1 MSDEEDVELDEIDVD
16 EADAESGESEDE
28 GYIPEYCAEDEPDEV
43 EVEDTIQKKLRA
55 DWMNVHPQE
64 RIINCDEALL
74 LCIVER
80 DGTGIITDAN
90 HTTLPILTKYEY
102 TRILGIRASQI
113 EQGAPLFVEIPESMI
128 DSYLIAKEELH
139 AKKLPFIVKR
149 PIPNGPI
156 EYWKLADLEIL
167 F

>member
-1 MSDEEDVELDEIDVD
+1 MSDEEEDVEIEEDEID
-16 EADAESGESEDE
+16 EAESGESEDE

-43 EVEDTIQKKLRA
+43 ELNDTIQKTLRA
-55 DWMNVHPQE
+55 DWMDVHPQE

-80 DGTGIITDAN
+80 DETGTIIDDK
-90 HTTLPILTKYEY
+90 HITLPILTKYEY
-102 TRILGIRASQI
+102 TRILGIRANQI
-113 EQGAPLFVEIPESMI
+113 EQGAPLFIEVPDSLI

-139 AKKLPFIVKR
+139 AKKLPFIIKR

-156 EYWKLADLEIL
+156 EYWKLADLELL